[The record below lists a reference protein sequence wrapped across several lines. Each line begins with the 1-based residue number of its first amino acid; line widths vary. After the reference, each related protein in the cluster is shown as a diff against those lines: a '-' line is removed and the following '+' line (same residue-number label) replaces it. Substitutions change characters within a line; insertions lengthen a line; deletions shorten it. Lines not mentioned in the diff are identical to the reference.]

1 MIIIPLVERGFFSIF
16 TDDSIK
22 LFASLLFFLFLNFQ
36 WRIKNC
42 TIIFGQLPI
51 HVFAQTSIA
60 LFVVVVVVF
69 LFVFVV
75 TSALLLFM

>member
-22 LFASLLFFLFLNFQ
+22 LFASLLFFFSLNFQ

-60 LFVVVVVVF
+60 LFVVVVVF